1 MKYEWSL
8 DCLYKGYEDEEF
20 KKDFNNFD
28 GKITQLKE
36 VVENAEKKEAK
47 EGILSILNAMENFT
61 EFAENLLSYVSLRST
76 VNTVDNETTGY
87 LSVLQ
92 RKLTQTIKINA
103 KANKYIASIEN
114 LEQLINENEELKE
127 YEFYLLN
134 IKENQCHMLDE
145 ASEELVGKMDLTGGS
160 AWEKLFDYLTSTLKV
175 DYKGEVVT
183 LPQVRNMAYSD
194 NPTERK
200 EAYEAELRAYEKVED
215 SIAFA
220 LNNIKSQVTMLTELR
235 GYESPLTMTLKQS
248 HMKQETLD
256 AMFSSMKKYMP
267 KFHEYLKVK
276 AKMLGHKN
284 GLPWYDLFAPMGEM
298 NKKYSIEEAKEYLI
312 NSFSHF
318 SDDMVELIKRA
329 FEEEWIDF
337 LPRAG
342 KVGGAFCAGI
352 SNKKQSRILSNYDYT
367 FGAVDTLAHELGHA
381 YHNLQTEN
389 NSPLNREY
397 SMPVAET
404 ASTFNENLIIMK
416 AISEGT
422 KEEKLSLIENMLLNT
437 TQVICDI
444 YSRFIFEDTV
454 FNRCKE
460 GFLMPE
466 QLKEIMINAQKEAY
480 GDGLDIEYLHPYMW
494 ACKGHYYSS
503 QLSYYNFPY
512 AFGGLFSMGLYAMFE
527 EEGKAF
533 VPKYREMLKATP
545 TKSVEDAAKMVGVDL
560 TKEDFWNKSFEIF
573 VKLIDEFATLSE

>member
-28 GKITQLKE
+28 SKITQLKE

-318 SDDMVELIKRA
+318 SDDMVDLIKRA

-460 GFLMPE
+460 EFLMPE

>member
-8 DCLYKGYEDEEF
+8 NCLYKGYEDEEF

-47 EGILSILNAMENFT
+47 EGIFSILKAMENFT

-318 SDDMVELIKRA
+318 SDDMVDLIKRA

-460 GFLMPE
+460 EFLMPE